1 MLATSIAF
9 DFTFGLLVTFIGIG
23 LIANALI
30 AYSGAQAAAERQEND
45 RLRDEGYLE

>member
-1 MLATSIAF
+1 MLASIAF
-9 DFTFGLLVTFIGIG
+9 DFSFGLLVTFLGIG

-30 AYSGAQAAAERQEND
+30 AYSAAQAAAERQENN